1 MGHLPSYPQHQ
12 TALKH
17 PDALM
22 KGLVRAQPLLDG
34 LRILFLSFGYVNTAS
49 CGPRVV
55 SPEVL
60 TALVERVGLAKLGNS
75 VWLCSSCALL
85 TLGYSLGDPAWGC

>member
-34 LRILFLSFGYVNTAS
+34 LRILFLSFGYVSTAS
-49 CGPRVV
+49 CGPGVGM
-55 SPEVL
+55 L
-60 TALVERVGLAKLGNS
+60 LALK
-75 VWLCSSCALL
+75 C
-85 TLGYSLGDPAWGC
+85 